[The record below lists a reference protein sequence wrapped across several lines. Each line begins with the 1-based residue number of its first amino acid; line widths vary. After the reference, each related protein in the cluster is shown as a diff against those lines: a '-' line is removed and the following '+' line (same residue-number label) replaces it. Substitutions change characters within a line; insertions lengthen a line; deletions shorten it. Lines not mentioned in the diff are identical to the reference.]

1 MTVSDIILEAT
12 KQLGIDTSQW
22 FFSVFASNTINS
34 DSLDIS
40 TELIH

>member
-22 FFSVFASNTINS
+22 YFSVSANNTTCS
-34 DSLDIS
+34 SSLDS
-40 TELIH
+40 